1 MCCASHGLKMEI
13 VLTMK
18 NEFKK
23 VRQDLEEHLAAINE
37 NTLEIQ
43 ALLDYIQE
51 IEVKMDKLGQR
62 LEQFELSQAAAGK
75 PLIAPLNQ
83 LEKKLF
89 LVLYTESEALTFKEI
104 ALKANVA
111 PALVPETVSSLVQK
125 GIPLRRSHFDN
136 HLFFKL
142 DPQFKELQAKENI
155 INLSL
160 QSFMD

>member
-1 MCCASHGLKMEI
+1 
-13 VLTMK
+13 MK

-51 IEVKMDKLGQR
+51 IEVKVDKLGQR
-62 LEQFELSQAAAGK
+62 LEQFELSQGTAEK
-75 PLIAPLNQ
+75 PSVSPLNQ
-83 LEKKLF
+83 SEKKVF

-104 ALKANVA
+104 ALKASIA
-111 PALVPETVSSLVQK
+111 PALIPETISSLVQK
-125 GIPLRRSHFDN
+125 GIPLRRSYFDN

-160 QSFMD
+160 QSFME